1 MRKRI
6 FKYRAVYYLAL
17 ITSLLLFLISA
28 FSFFAIFE
36 NFNIFKLIVICGSIF
51 INLAAFINL
60 AEKYDKAILFLNLS
74 LGITIILMGYYALF
88 LFLNNYFKFMFILLL
103 VLLIVNIF
111 KIKRVN
117 DLEIEEIGKHKE

>member
-1 MRKRI
+1 MKKRI

-17 ITSLLLFLISA
+17 ITNLLLFLISA

-60 AEKYDKAILFLNLS
+60 AEKYDKAF
-74 LGITIILMGYYALF
+74 F
-88 LFLNNYFKFMFILLL
+88 F
-103 VLLIVNIF
+103 
-111 KIKRVN
+111 
-117 DLEIEEIGKHKE
+117 

>member
-1 MRKRI
+1 M
-6 FKYRAVYYLAL
+6 
-17 ITSLLLFLISA
+17 FLISA

-36 NFNIFKLIVICGSIF
+36 NFNIFKLVVICGSIF